1 MIHFIRL
8 SLLSVSLVLT
18 VQILAAPGDLDLTFN
33 GTGKSVVGFGL
44 TNDEIR
50 ATAIQP
56 DGKVI
61 TAGNADSTIAV
72 VRFNV
77 DGSPDNTFG
86 KHGKVIPPS
95 SSIENCSAVI
105 VQPDGKIIIGGF
117 SATSADIDFTLIRFN
132 PDGSFDTT
140 FGTNGIVK
148 TSFGILSDSIST
160 LVLQPDGKIFA
171 AGFTQSNGA
180 SSIAAARYNVDGTL
194 DLTFDDD
201 GKATYLFGD
210 GNNFINSSA
219 IQPDGKIVLVGNV
232 NVKDN
237 SDFFVVRI
245 NQDGSPDT
253 SFDGDG
259 IVQTAIDVFND
270 GALAVAVQ
278 PNGKIVAGGISENG
292 LDFDFAIVRY
302 NSNGSVDTTFGNQ
315 GFVTIQ
321 LGPENDILFS
331 IALQTDGKIVA
342 AGSTFS
348 GKSNDFALVRYLPDG
363 RLDVSFE
370 NDGIIIT
377 PASENDDSVSSLA
390 VQSDGRIIAAGSSLK
405 GTSTDFTVIR
415 YLQNGAVDDSFA
427 SNGFLFFDVSDKF
440 ASARASVIQPDGKIV
455 LAGINDN
462 AINFNFALA
471 RYNPDGTLDNTFGI
485 NGKVS
490 TERRLFSDV
499 AAAALQTDGHIL
511 VAGTVF
517 NEFRN
522 SFAVARYT
530 TDGTLDIS
538 FGENGFAI
546 IPVGGNNDL
555 ASSLV
560 IQPNGSILVGGA
572 SNTQEKNRFSLI
584 RLTFFG
590 SLDTSF
596 NGTGKIEIPVGAVED
611 ISRSIGLQPD
621 GKIILAGSSAI
632 NFTASN
638 VSLVRI
644 NPNGSL
650 DNSFDGDGK
659 VTTFI
664 NNRSNVISSL
674 TVQPDGKI
682 LGVGSSRFYLEG
694 DILLVRYNPNGS
706 LDTSF
711 DGDGKVITSLGSGVD
726 SAFSAVL
733 QSDGKI
739 IVGGESFITP
749 FNSAFAVVR
758 YLPNGSL
765 DISFES
771 SGENLSKTW
780 GNGGKVFI
788 DFTDGVDIAFS
799 VKPDSLG
806 RIVVAGEA
814 GGLFGVARLSSD
826 AAATANLGGRVV
838 NQKGRGISGANLTL
852 TFPNGLTRQI
862 ISDNFGR
869 FTFNDLPAGD
879 TYRISIR
886 LSGYRFEQN
895 SINFQLTQNFDGLR
909 FVGLRF

>member
-1 MIHFIRL
+1 MINFIRL
-8 SLLSVSLVLT
+8 SLLSAFLVLS
-18 VQILAAPGDLDLTFN
+18 VQIFALPGDLDLTFN

-72 VRFNV
+72 VRFNQ

-86 KHGKVIPPS
+86 KHGKVIPPA
-95 SSIENCSAVI
+95 SSIENCSAVL

-132 PDGSFDTT
+132 PVGSLDTT
-140 FGTNGIVK
+140 FGANGIVK
-148 TSFGILSDSIST
+148 TSFGILSDGIST

-171 AGFTQSNGA
+171 AGFNQSYEA
-180 SSIAAARYNVDGTL
+180 LKIAAARYNTDGSP
-194 DLTFDDD
+194 DLTFNDD

-219 IQPDGKIVLVGNV
+219 IQPDGKIVLAGNV
-232 NVKDN
+232 NINDS

-245 NQDGSPDT
+245 NQDGSLDT

-259 IVQTAIDVFND
+259 TVQTAFDIFND
-270 GALAVAVQ
+270 GALSVAVQ

-292 LDFDFAIVRY
+292 SDFDFAIVRY
-302 NSNGSVDTTFGNQ
+302 NSNGSIDTTFGTQ
-315 GFVTIQ
+315 GFATIQ
-321 LGPENDILFS
+321 FGPENDLLFS
-331 IALQTDGKIVA
+331 IALQTDGKIIA
-342 AGSTFS
+342 AGSAFT

-370 NDGIIIT
+370 DDGIIIT
-377 PASENDDSVSSLA
+377 PASENDDSISSLA
-390 VQSDGRIIAAGSSLK
+390 VQSDGRIIAAGSALK
-405 GTSTDFTVIR
+405 GTSADFTLIR
-415 YLQNGAVDDSFA
+415 YNPNGAVDDSFA
-427 SNGFLFFDVSDKF
+427 TNGFLYFDVSDKF

-462 AINFNFALA
+462 AVTFNFALA
-471 RYNPDGTLDNTFGI
+471 RYNPDGTLDNSFGI
-485 NGKVS
+485 NGRVS
-490 TERRLFSDV
+490 SERRLFSDV
-499 AAAALQTDGHIL
+499 AAAALQPDGHIL
-511 VAGTVF
+511 VAGTVS
-517 NEFRN
+517 EFRQ
-522 SFAVARYT
+522 SYAVARYT
-530 TDGTLDIS
+530 PNGTLDIS
-538 FGENGFAI
+538 FGENGFAV

-555 ASSLV
+555 ASSMV
-560 IQPNGSILVGGA
+560 IQPNGNILVGGT
-572 SNTQEKNRFSLI
+572 SNTQAKNNFSLI

-596 NGTGKIEIPVGAVED
+596 NGTGKIEIPFGAVED
-611 ISRSIGLQPD
+611 IGRSIELQPD
-621 GKIILAGSSAI
+621 GKIIIAGSSSI
-632 NFTASN
+632 NFVSSN
-638 VSLVRI
+638 LSLVRL

-650 DNSFDGDGK
+650 DTSFDGDGK

-674 TVQPDGKI
+674 AVQPDGKI
-682 LGVGSSRFYLEG
+682 LGVGSSGLNLES
-694 DILLVRYNPNGS
+694 DLLLVRYNPNGS

-711 DGDGKVITSLGSGVD
+711 DGDGKVITSLGPNADYG
-726 SAFSAVL
+726 FSTVL
-733 QSDGKI
+733 QPDGKI

-765 DISFES
+765 DLSFES
-771 SGENLSKTW
+771 FADNLSKTW

-788 DFTDGVDIAFS
+788 DFTSGVDKAFS
-799 VKPDSLG
+799 VKTDSMG
-806 RIVVAGEA
+806 RTVVAGEA
-814 GGLFGVARLSSD
+814 GGLFGIARLLSD
-826 AAATANLGGRVV
+826 TTATANLGGRVV
-838 NQKGRGISGANLTL
+838 NQKGRGISRANLTL
-852 TFPNGLTRQI
+852 TFPNGSTRQT
-862 ISDNFGR
+862 ISDIFGR
-869 FTFNDLPAGD
+869 FAFNELPAGN

-886 LSGYRFEQN
+886 LSGYRFEQDA
-895 SINFQLTQNFDGLR
+895 INYQLTQNFDGLR
-909 FVGLRF
+909 FVGLR

>member
-1 MIHFIRL
+1 MINFIRL
-8 SLLSVSLVLT
+8 SLLSAFLVLS
-18 VQILAAPGDLDLTFN
+18 VQIFALPGDLDLTFN

-72 VRFNV
+72 VRFNQ

-86 KHGKVIPPS
+86 KHGKVIPPA
-95 SSIENCSAVI
+95 SSIENCSAVL

-132 PDGSFDTT
+132 PVGSLDTT
-140 FGTNGIVK
+140 FGANGIVK
-148 TSFGILSDSIST
+148 TSFGILSDGIST

-171 AGFTQSNGA
+171 AGFNQSYEA
-180 SSIAAARYNVDGTL
+180 LKIAAARYNTDGSP
-194 DLTFDDD
+194 DLTFNDD

-219 IQPDGKIVLVGNV
+219 IQPDGKIVLAGNV
-232 NVKDN
+232 NINDS

-245 NQDGSPDT
+245 NQDGSLDT

-259 IVQTAIDVFND
+259 TVQTAFDIFND
-270 GALAVAVQ
+270 GALSVAVQ

-292 LDFDFAIVRY
+292 SDFDFAIVRY
-302 NSNGSVDTTFGNQ
+302 NSNGSIDTTFGTQ
-315 GFVTIQ
+315 GFATIQ
-321 LGPENDILFS
+321 FGPENDLLFS
-331 IALQTDGKIVA
+331 IALQTDGKIIA
-342 AGSTFS
+342 AGSAFT

-370 NDGIIIT
+370 DDGIIIT
-377 PASENDDSVSSLA
+377 PASENDDSISSLA
-390 VQSDGRIIAAGSSLK
+390 VQSDGRIIAAGSALK
-405 GTSTDFTVIR
+405 GTSADFTLIR
-415 YLQNGAVDDSFA
+415 YNPNGAVDDSFA
-427 SNGFLFFDVSDKF
+427 TNGFLYFDVSDKF

-462 AINFNFALA
+462 AVTFNFALA
-471 RYNPDGTLDNTFGI
+471 RYNPDGTLDNSFGI
-485 NGKVS
+485 NGRVS
-490 TERRLFSDV
+490 SERRLFSDV
-499 AAAALQTDGHIL
+499 AAAALQPDGHIL
-511 VAGTVF
+511 VAGTVS
-517 NEFRN
+517 EFRQ
-522 SFAVARYT
+522 SYAVARYT
-530 TDGTLDIS
+530 PNGTLDIS
-538 FGENGFAI
+538 FGENGFAV

-555 ASSLV
+555 ASSMV
-560 IQPNGSILVGGA
+560 IQPNGNILVGGT
-572 SNTQEKNRFSLI
+572 SNTQAKNNFSLI

-596 NGTGKIEIPVGAVED
+596 NGTGKIEIPFGAVED
-611 ISRSIGLQPD
+611 IGRSIELQPD
-621 GKIILAGSSAI
+621 GKIIIAGSSSI
-632 NFTASN
+632 NFVSSN
-638 VSLVRI
+638 LSLVRL

-650 DNSFDGDGK
+650 DTSFDGDGK

-674 TVQPDGKI
+674 AVQPDGKI
-682 LGVGSSRFYLEG
+682 LGVGSSGLNLES
-694 DILLVRYNPNGS
+694 DLLLVRYNPNGS

-711 DGDGKVITSLGSGVD
+711 DGDGKVITSLGPNADYG
-726 SAFSAVL
+726 FSTVL
-733 QSDGKI
+733 QPDGKI

-765 DISFES
+765 DLSFES
-771 SGENLSKTW
+771 FADNLSKTW

-788 DFTDGVDIAFS
+788 DFTSGVDKAFS
-799 VKPDSLG
+799 VKTDSMG
-806 RIVVAGEA
+806 RTVVAGEA
-814 GGLFGVARLSSD
+814 GGLFGIARLLSD
-826 AAATANLGGRVV
+826 TTATANLGGRVV
-838 NQKGRGISGANLTL
+838 NQKGRGISRANLTL
-852 TFPNGLTRQI
+852 TFPNGSTRQT
-862 ISDNFGR
+862 ISDIFGR
-869 FTFNDLPAGD
+869 FAFNELPAGN

-886 LSGYRFEQN
+886 LSGYRFEQDT
-895 SINFQLTQNFDGLR
+895 INYQLTQNFDGLR
-909 FVGLRF
+909 FVGLR